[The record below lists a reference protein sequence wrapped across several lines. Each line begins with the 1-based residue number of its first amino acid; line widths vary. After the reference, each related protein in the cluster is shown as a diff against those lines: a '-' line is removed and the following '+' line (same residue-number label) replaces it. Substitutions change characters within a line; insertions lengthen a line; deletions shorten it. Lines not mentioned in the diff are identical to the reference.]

1 MCIHV
6 GVHVSQILTLLF
18 TILIGANPL
27 SILSKI
33 VSQCNVKARFSTDEE
48 SWPPEQPKN
57 FTPLVLIHYQ
67 SQQHMMKQATQMA
80 QLIQT
85 VNETAENQSEFDS
98 SSITKDVAEILA
110 PFEQC
115 TDSQFVLFEGAPGIG
130 KSILLKE
137 IAYRWGNGQMLTSF
151 KLVLLV
157 CLRDPIVQ
165 QASMKI
171 KDLIELFCCRDAR
184 ATEIATA
191 CSDHLT
197 QSGGKELIFLFD
209 GFDEF
214 PNALQKNSLIND
226 IIKRRVLPHCGLIVS
241 SRPHASAYLRNLAT
255 VKVCILGFTDVER
268 KHFIQEGLEG
278 QPECITKITQYL
290 EQHFSIS
297 SLCFVPINMAILLHL
312 YKKGVS
318 LPQNSTELYH
328 YFICLTICR
337 YLKKYGSP
345 IENEITNLNSL
356 PAPYDVIVK
365 QLSKL
370 AMEGLND
377 NKLVFNSEEIEAACP
392 DIATVPGAVNC
403 FGLLQAVQHFGLT
416 RTTITYN
423 FLHFSVQEFLAAYHI
438 IQLPSHEE
446 LKILEEKFSS
456 DIHSNMFAIY
466 VTLTKGQR
474 SSFKRFIQPSLAERF
489 MGILSSGH
497 GELKISNRF
506 LDHQLQCIR
515 LFKCFFDA
523 GDLEVC
529 RCIENTKIFKDN
541 TINLER
547 SQLTVT
553 DVECMTV
560 FLTCSSHKEWREVH
574 LWDCLMQDRG
584 IQILHLGVKTSNIT
598 ITALE
603 LHNNG
608 LTKSSSTAVRDITIT
623 CGVRLLGIGGNAT
636 IGEDENL
643 YSILT
648 DSSSVIEELYMDS
661 TMLSSDGAIKL
672 FKALSEAINLKVLWV
687 IGNCITDEAC
697 DTIAMALKKNDS
709 LCELRM
715 ESNPLSAESAQQI
728 LQALQSN
735 DTLQKLSFPYY
746 PQHTEDK
753 IRQSA
758 NVNQKRQHRGC
769 TVKLK
774 IYFKIFS
781 RYRYSE
787 LSLSSLSSI
796 SQ

>member
-1 MCIHV
+1 
-6 GVHVSQILTLLF
+6 
-18 TILIGANPL
+18 
-27 SILSKI
+27 
-33 VSQCNVKARFSTDEE
+33 
-48 SWPPEQPKN
+48 
-57 FTPLVLIHYQ
+57 
-67 SQQHMMKQATQMA
+67 MMKQATQMA

-85 VNETAENQSEFDS
+85 VNETGENQLGIDS
-98 SSITKDVAEILA
+98 SRITKNISEILA

-115 TDSQFVLFEGAPGIG
+115 VDSQFVLFEGAPGIG

-137 IAYRWGNGQMLTSF
+137 IAYRWGNGQLLTSF

-165 QASMKI
+165 QASLKI
-171 KDLIELFCCRDAR
+171 KDLLQLFCCRDAR

-214 PNALQKNSLIND
+214 PIALQKNSLISD
-226 IIKRRVLPHCGLIVS
+226 IIKRRVLPRCGLIVS
-241 SRPHASAYLRNLAT
+241 SRPHASAHLRHLAT

-268 KHFIQEGLEG
+268 RHFIQQGLEG
-278 QPECITKITQYL
+278 QPQCITEITQYL
-290 EQHFSIS
+290 ERHFSIS
-297 SLCFVPINMAILLHL
+297 SLCFVPINMAILLYL
-312 YKKGVS
+312 YKQGIS
-318 LPQNSTELYH
+318 LPQNSTELYNH
-328 YFICLTICR
+328 FICLTICR
-337 YLKKYGSP
+337 YLKKYGNP
-345 IENEITNLNSL
+345 IEKEIIDLTNLS
-356 PAPYDVIVK
+356 APYNTIVQ

-416 RTTITYN
+416 RTKITYN
-423 FLHFSVQEFLAAYHI
+423 FLHFSIQEFLAAYHI
-438 IQLPSHEE
+438 IQLPPHEE
-446 LKILEEKFSS
+446 LRILEEKFSS

-474 SSFKRFIQPSLAERF
+474 ASFKRFIQPSLAERF
-489 MGILSSGH
+489 KGFLSS

-506 LDHQLQCIR
+506 LDNKLQCIR

-523 GDLEVC
+523 GDLEGC

-541 TINLER
+541 IINLER

-553 DVECMTV
+553 NVECLTV
-560 FLTCSSHKEWREVH
+560 FLTCSSHKEWRELH
-574 LWDCLMQDRG
+574 FWDCLMQDRG
-584 IQILHLGVKTSNIT
+584 IQILHLGVKISNIT

-608 LTKSSSTAVRDITIT
+608 LTKSSSSAIRDITIM
-623 CGVRLLGIGGNAT
+623 CGVKLLGIGGNET
-636 IGEDENL
+636 IGEDKNL

-648 DSSSVIEELYMDS
+648 DSSSVVEELYMGS
-661 TMLSSDGAIKL
+661 TMLSSNAAINL
-672 FKALSEAINLKVLWV
+672 FTALSNGLTLKVLWIV
-687 IGNCITDEAC
+687 ENCITDEAC
-697 DTIAMALKKNDS
+697 NTIAMALKKNNS
-709 LCELRM
+709 LYELRM
-715 ESNPLSAESAQQI
+715 EANPLSGESAEKI
-728 LQALQSN
+728 VQALQSN
-735 DTLQKLSFPYY
+735 DTLEKLCLPYY
-746 PQHTEDK
+746 PQDVEDK

-758 NVNQKRQHRGC
+758 NVNLKRQRRGC

-774 IYFKIFS
+774 IYFKSFS
-781 RYRYSE
+781 RFRYSE
-787 LSLSSLSSI
+787 QSLSSLSSI

>member
-1 MCIHV
+1 M
-6 GVHVSQILTLLF
+6 
-18 TILIGANPL
+18 
-27 SILSKI
+27 
-33 VSQCNVKARFSTDEE
+33 DEE

-85 VNETAENQSEFDS
+85 ITEAGENQLFIDS
-98 SSITKDVAEILA
+98 SRVTKDVAEILA

-115 TDSQFVLFEGAPGIG
+115 VDSQFVLFEGAPGIG
-130 KSILLKE
+130 KSILLRE
-137 IAYRWGNGQMLTSF
+137 IAYKWGKGRMLTSF

-157 CLRDPIVQ
+157 CLRNPIVQ
-165 QASMKI
+165 QALLKI
-171 KDLIELFCCRDAR
+171 KDLIQLFCCRDAR

-214 PNALQKNSLIND
+214 PITLQKNSLISD

-241 SRPHASAYLRNLAT
+241 SHPHASAHLRHLAT
-255 VKVCILGFTDVER
+255 VKVCILGFTDVEQR
-268 KHFIQEGLEG
+268 NFIQQGLEG
-278 QPECITKITQYL
+278 QPQCITEITQYL

-312 YKKGVS
+312 YKQGNS
-318 LPQNSTELYH
+318 LPKNPTELYNH
-328 YFICLTICR
+328 FICLTICR
-337 YLKKYGSP
+337 YLEKYGNP
-345 IENEITNLNSL
+345 IKKEITDLTDL
-356 PAPYDVIVK
+356 PAPYDIVVQ

-392 DIATVPGAVNC
+392 GIATIPGAVNC

-416 RTTITYN
+416 CRTLTYN
-423 FLHFSVQEFLAAYHI
+423 FLHFSIQEFLAAYHI
-438 IQLPSHEE
+438 IQLPPHEE
-446 LKILEEKFSS
+446 LRILEEKFSS

-474 SSFKRFIQPSLAERF
+474 ASFKRFIQPSLAERF
-489 MGILSSGH
+489 IGFLSSG
-497 GELKISNRF
+497 EMKISSRF
-506 LDHQLQCIR
+506 LDNQLQCIR
-515 LFKCFFDA
+515 LYKCFFDA
-523 GDLEVC
+523 GDSEVC
-529 RCIENTKIFKDN
+529 RCIENAKIFKDN
-541 TINLER
+541 IINLEH
-547 SQLTVT
+547 SQLTLT
-553 DVECMTV
+553 NVECMTV
-560 FLTCSSHKEWREVH
+560 FLTCSSHKQWRELH
-574 LWDCLMQDRG
+574 FWDCLIQDQG

-608 LTKSSSTAVRDITIT
+608 LTKSSSSAIRDITIM
-623 CGVRLLGIGGNAT
+623 CGVKLLAIGGNET

-648 DSSSVIEELYMDS
+648 DPSSVVEELYMDS
-661 TMLSSDGAIKL
+661 TMLSSNAGINL
-672 FKALSEAINLKVLWV
+672 FTALSEGLTLKVLW
-687 IGNCITDEAC
+687 IMENCITDEAC
-697 DTIAMALKKNDS
+697 NTIVMALKKNNS
-709 LCELRM
+709 LYELKM
-715 ESNPLSAESAQQI
+715 QANPLSGESAQKI
-728 LQALQSN
+728 IQALQSN
-735 DTLQKLSFPYY
+735 DTLEKLYLPYY
-746 PQHTEDK
+746 PQDIEDK

-758 NVNQKRQHRGC
+758 NVNLKRQHRGC

-774 IYFKIFS
+774 IYFKSFS
-781 RYRYSE
+781 RYGCSE
-787 LSLSSLSSI
+787 QSLSSLSSI

>member
-1 MCIHV
+1 
-6 GVHVSQILTLLF
+6 
-18 TILIGANPL
+18 
-27 SILSKI
+27 
-33 VSQCNVKARFSTDEE
+33 
-48 SWPPEQPKN
+48 
-57 FTPLVLIHYQ
+57 
-67 SQQHMMKQATQMA
+67 MMKQATQMA

-85 VNETAENQSEFDS
+85 VNETGENQLGIDS
-98 SSITKDVAEILA
+98 SRITKNISEILA

-115 TDSQFVLFEGAPGIG
+115 VDSQFVLFEGAPGIG

-137 IAYRWGNGQMLTSF
+137 IAYRWGNGQLLTSF

-165 QASMKI
+165 QASLKI
-171 KDLIELFCCRDAR
+171 KDLLQLFCCRDAR

-214 PNALQKNSLIND
+214 PIALQKNSLISD
-226 IIKRRVLPHCGLIVS
+226 IIKRRVLPRCGLIVS
-241 SRPHASAYLRNLAT
+241 SRPHASAHLRHLAT

-268 KHFIQEGLEG
+268 RHFIQQGLEG
-278 QPECITKITQYL
+278 QPQCITEINQYL
-290 EQHFSIS
+290 ERHFSIS
-297 SLCFVPINMAILLHL
+297 SLCFVPINMAILLYL
-312 YKKGVS
+312 YKQGIS
-318 LPQNSTELYH
+318 LPLNSTELYNH
-328 YFICLTICR
+328 FICLTICR
-337 YLKKYGSP
+337 YLKKYGNP
-345 IENEITNLNSL
+345 IEKEIIDLTNLS
-356 PAPYDVIVK
+356 APYNTIVQ

-416 RTTITYN
+416 RTKITYN
-423 FLHFSVQEFLAAYHI
+423 FLHFSIQEFLAAYHI
-438 IQLPSHEE
+438 IQLPPHEE
-446 LKILEEKFSS
+446 LRILEEKFSS

-474 SSFKRFIQPSLAERF
+474 ASFKRFIQPSLAERF
-489 MGILSSGH
+489 KGFLSS

-506 LDHQLQCIR
+506 LDNQLQCIR

-523 GDLEVC
+523 GDLEGC
-529 RCIENTKIFKDN
+529 RCIENTKNFKDN
-541 TINLER
+541 KINLER

-553 DVECMTV
+553 NVECLTV
-560 FLTCSSHKEWREVH
+560 FLTCSSHKEWRELH
-574 LWDCLMQDRG
+574 FWDCLMQDRG

-608 LTKSSSTAVRDITIT
+608 LTKSSSSAIRDITIM
-623 CGVRLLGIGGNAT
+623 CGVKLLGIGGNET
-636 IGEDENL
+636 IGEDKNL

-648 DSSSVIEELYMDS
+648 DSSSVVEELYMGS
-661 TMLSSDGAIKL
+661 TMLSSNAAINL
-672 FKALSEAINLKVLWV
+672 FTALSNGLTLKVLWIV
-687 IGNCITDEAC
+687 ENCITDEAC
-697 DTIAMALKKNDS
+697 NTIAMALKKNNS
-709 LCELRM
+709 LYELRM
-715 ESNPLSAESAQQI
+715 EANPLSGESAEKI
-728 LQALQSN
+728 VQALQSN
-735 DTLQKLSFPYY
+735 DTLEKLCLPYY
-746 PQHTEDK
+746 PQDVEDK

-758 NVNQKRQHRGC
+758 NVNLKRQRRGC

-774 IYFKIFS
+774 IYFKSFS
-781 RYRYSE
+781 RFRYSE
-787 LSLSSLSSI
+787 QSLSSI

>member
-1 MCIHV
+1 
-6 GVHVSQILTLLF
+6 
-18 TILIGANPL
+18 
-27 SILSKI
+27 
-33 VSQCNVKARFSTDEE
+33 
-48 SWPPEQPKN
+48 
-57 FTPLVLIHYQ
+57 
-67 SQQHMMKQATQMA
+67 MMKQATQMA

-85 VNETAENQSEFDS
+85 VNETGENQSGIDS
-98 SSITKDVAEILA
+98 SRITKNISEILA

-115 TDSQFVLFEGAPGIG
+115 VDSQFVLFEGAPGIG

-137 IAYRWGNGQMLTSF
+137 IAYRWGNGQLLTSF

-157 CLRDPIVQ
+157 CLRDPILQ
-165 QASMKI
+165 QASLKI
-171 KDLIELFCCRDAR
+171 KDLLQLFCCRDAR

-214 PNALQKNSLIND
+214 PIALQKNSLISD

-241 SRPHASAYLRNLAT
+241 SRPHTSAHLRHLAT
-255 VKVCILGFTDVER
+255 AKVCILGFTDVER
-268 KHFIQEGLEG
+268 RHFIQQGLEG
-278 QPECITKITQYL
+278 QPQCITEITQYL
-290 EQHFSIS
+290 ERHFSIS
-297 SLCFVPINMAILLHL
+297 SLCFVPINMAILLYL
-312 YKKGVS
+312 YKQGIS
-318 LPQNSTELYH
+318 LPQNSTELYNH
-328 YFICLTICR
+328 FICLTICR
-337 YLKKYGSP
+337 YLKKYGNP
-345 IENEITNLNSL
+345 IEKEIIDLTNL
-356 PAPYDVIVK
+356 PAPYNTIVQ

-416 RTTITYN
+416 HTKITYN
-423 FLHFSVQEFLAAYHI
+423 FLHFSIQEFLAAYHI
-438 IQLPSHEE
+438 IQLPPHEE
-446 LKILEEKFSS
+446 LRILEEKFSS

-474 SSFKRFIQPSLAERF
+474 ASFKHFIQPSLAERF
-489 MGILSSGH
+489 KGFLSS

-506 LDHQLQCIR
+506 LDNQLQCIR

-523 GDLEVC
+523 GDLEGC

-541 TINLER
+541 IINLER
-547 SQLTVT
+547 SQLIVT
-553 DVECMTV
+553 NVECLTV
-560 FLTCSSHKEWREVH
+560 FLTCSSHKEWRELH
-574 LWDCLMQDRG
+574 FWDCVMQDRG

-608 LTKSSSTAVRDITIT
+608 LTKSSSSAIRDITIM
-623 CGVRLLGIGGNAT
+623 CGVKLLGIGGNET

-648 DSSSVIEELYMDS
+648 DSSSVVEELYMGS
-661 TMLSSDGAIKL
+661 TMLSSNAAINL
-672 FKALSEAINLKVLWV
+672 FTALSNGLTLKVLWIV
-687 IGNCITDEAC
+687 ENCITDEAC
-697 DTIAMALKKNDS
+697 NTIAMALKKNNS
-709 LCELRM
+709 LYELRM
-715 ESNPLSAESAQQI
+715 EANPLSGESAEKI
-728 LQALQSN
+728 VQALQSN
-735 DTLQKLSFPYY
+735 DTLEKLCLPYY
-746 PQHTEDK
+746 PQDVEDK

-758 NVNQKRQHRGC
+758 NVNLKRQRRGC

-774 IYFKIFS
+774 IYFKSFS
-781 RYRYSE
+781 RFRYSE